1 MLDKQFEIKSLQHVP
16 QTSSVGFLANLQ
28 NKSED
33 LSKRNFKESYVKM
46 RQNLDKQLVMTRDES
61 LRKTVS
67 ELKAQGLPSWDLQ
80 VLKAE
85 RKVRE
90 AEKRD
95 SRVQAQQMGDRML
108 GMAQINEA
116 VGFDQLPTS
125 QKKSIVK

>member
-1 MLDKQFEIKSLQHVP
+1 
-16 QTSSVGFLANLQ
+16 
-28 NKSED
+28 
-33 LSKRNFKESYVKM
+33 M
-46 RQNLDKQLVMTRDES
+46 RQNLDKQLIMTRDES
-61 LRKTVS
+61 LRKTVG

-108 GMAQINEA
+108 GMAQVNEA
-116 VGFDQLPTS
+116 VGFD
-125 QKKSIVK
+125 